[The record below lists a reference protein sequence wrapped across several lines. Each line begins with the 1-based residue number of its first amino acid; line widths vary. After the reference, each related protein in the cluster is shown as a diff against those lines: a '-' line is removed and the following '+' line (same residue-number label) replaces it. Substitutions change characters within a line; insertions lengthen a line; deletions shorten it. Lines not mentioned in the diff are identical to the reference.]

1 MNAALFGEGSGGF
14 IVSGEEAALRELAD
28 EVSLRLIGSV
38 GGDILA
44 IELADERL
52 TVSIAELAEAHGS
65 LEELFR

>member
-1 MNAALFGEGSGGF
+1 M
-14 IVSGEEAALRELAD
+14 
-28 EVSLRLIGSV
+28 IGTV

-52 TVSIAELAEAHGS
+52 TVSLAELAEAHGS